1 MLPDSLK
8 GFAPTIRGIAKSNA
22 QVTIKQNGYTIY
34 QSYVPPGAFAI
45 SDLFPTSSS
54 GDLSVE
60 VKESDGSIN
69 SYSVPYSTVP
79 VLQREGRVKYA
90 LTAAEYRSSSDQ
102 QDEVNFVQGSLI
114 WGFRMASRCIA
125 DRR

>member
-1 MLPDSLK
+1 MATP
-8 GFAPTIRGIAKSNA
+8 F
-22 QVTIKQNGYTIY
+22 IKAMFHRVHLRLATC
-34 QSYVPPGAFAI
+34 
-45 SDLFPTSSS
+45 FPSSS

-102 QDEVNFVQGSLI
+102 QDEVNFVQGSQS
-114 WGFRMASRCIA
+114 GSFRMLHAVHSGSQITNNYHSLAFGTGLNMGELGAALRM
-125 DRR
+125 